1 MEAASAHP
9 LATQAAQATLALAD
23 LLARTAA
30 VAILPTARA
39 SAFGRTGLR
48 CRTSRRALGRTGLS
62 CAFVRASAELFCSPS
77 SVRGPAVDVLV
88 RLVLLVCCECNTSVT
103 TSVTTSVRLVHC

>member
-1 MEAASAHP
+1 MEAATALP

-23 LLARTAA
+23 LLASTAA

-48 CRTSRRALGRTGLS
+48 CRTSRRALGRTGCS
-62 CAFVRASAELFCSPS
+62 CGFVGTSADAPFLLLPLE
-77 SVRGPAVDVLV
+77 
-88 RLVLLVCCECNTSVT
+88 RL
-103 TSVTTSVRLVHC
+103 